1 MKILLVNTSDSGG
14 GAAIACKRL
23 LDALTLKGHEVNL
36 LVMNR
41 KTQKNNTFAYK
52 KGLFNQYLSFL
63 RFIYE
68 RFSFIFREKDKSV
81 RFAFSIANMGVDI
94 TKNNLFKEAD
104 IIHLHW
110 INGGF
115 LSLNSIHKILNSSK
129 PIVWTLHDMWFFTG
143 GCHYAGQC
151 IAYKTECKNC
161 PMLSNPSGNDISNK
175 IFNIKR
181 NYFSNHTL
189 NIVTCS
195 QWLSNEAKS
204 AALTAD
210 ANIQSIPNP
219 INTDLFSPKEKH
231 FLRNKYNIESDKFI
245 VLFGAANINDK
256 RKGIN
261 FLIDALNYLAIEESV
276 CDNIQ
281 IIIFG
286 KNKQLDISLFPF
298 KVYNMGLISTYEKI
312 VDLYS
317 MSDLFV
323 LPSLEDNLPN
333 TVMESL
339 SCGTPVVGF
348 NIGGVAEM
356 IDDNING
363 AIALEISA
371 ESLAKAILRVI
382 KNPKI
387 KTLGIEA
394 RDKVKRSYNNSLI
407 AEKYTTFYEEI
418 IKKNNS

>member
-14 GAAIACKRL
+14 GAAIACNRL
-23 LDALTLKGHEVNL
+23 FEALTLEGHEVRL
-36 LVMNR
+36 LTM
-41 KTQKNNTFAYK
+41 KK
-52 KGLFNQYLSFL
+52 KGSSIYTASYDNGVLYKYSTLFRFL
-63 RFIYE
+63 YE
-68 RFSFIFREKDKSV
+68 RFSFIYREKDKSV
-81 RFAFSIANMGVDI
+81 RFAFSMANTGVDI
-94 TKNNLFKEAD
+94 TKNKWFKDAD

-115 LSLNSIHKILNSSK
+115 LSLNSIRKILNSSK
-129 PIVWTLHDMWFFTG
+129 PIVWTLHDMWLFTG

-151 IAYKTECKNC
+151 IAYKTQCENC
-161 PMLSNPSGNDISNK
+161 PMLSNPSKNDISRK
-175 IFNIKR
+175 IFNFKR
-181 NYFSNHTL
+181 KYFSNHTL

-195 QWLSNEAKS
+195 QWLANEAKS
-204 AALTAD
+204 AILTAN
-210 ANIQSIPNP
+210 ANIQAIPNP
-219 INTDLFSPKEKH
+219 INTDLFTPKEKS
-231 FLRNKYNIESDKFI
+231 FLRNKYSIESDKFI
-245 VLFGAANINDK
+245 ILFGAANINDK

-261 FLIDALNYLAIEESV
+261 FLIEAMNYLATEKNV

-298 KVYNMGLISTYEKI
+298 KVYSMGVVNSLEKI

-323 LPSLEDNLPN
+323 LPSIEDNLPN

-348 NIGGVAEM
+348 NIGGVVEM

-363 AIALEISA
+363 AIAKEISA
-371 ESLAKAILRVI
+371 ESLAAAILRII
-382 KNPKI
+382 KNPNRKVLEI
-387 KTLGIEA
+387 KA
-394 RDKVKRSYNNSLI
+394 REKVELLYNNKII
-407 AEKYTTFYEEI
+407 AKKYTSVYHEVRN
-418 IKKNNS
+418 KA